1 MNPRPTYTKP
11 DKNQRQIIDELEVL
25 GFDVDRVCDLPGLY
39 DLIVSG
45 HKTIETEETA
55 VSIIHYGTTA
65 AVRVEV
71 KSEKGKLNETEQ
83 KYFDAQKHDNLIIAR
98 NTKDVTDWFG
108 RE

>member
-1 MNPRPTYTKP
+1 MSPRPKRTKP
-11 DKNQRQIIDELEVL
+11 DKNQRQIIDELEAL
-25 GFDVDRVCDLPGLY
+25 GFDVDRICDLPGMY

-45 HKTIETEETA
+45 KKRLPFFTPELSRAKT
-55 VSIIHYGTTA
+55 VC
-65 AVRVEV
+65 AVRVEI

-98 NTKDVTDWFG
+98 QTSDVLKWFG

>member
-11 DKNQRQIIDELEVL
+11 DKNQRQIIDELEAL
-25 GFDVDRVCDLPGLY
+25 GFDVDRICDLPGMF
-39 DLIVSG
+39 DLVVSG
-45 HKTIETEETA
+45 KKIQQGFDNQISTI
-55 VSIIHYGTTA
+55 A

-83 KYFDAQKHDNLIIAR
+83 KYWDNQLHDNLIIAR